1 MNIVLIGFMGVGKTA
16 VGQKLAQQLNLS
28 YLDTDDL
35 IEKTEG
41 SSINEIF
48 VKKGEPYFR
57 QLETEVLKTLQDYD
71 KFVIS
76 TGGGIVLREENVR
89 ILKEIGP
96 LILLWAEPMVVYERV
111 KAESHRPLLNVP
123 DPQEEIHKILAVRKP
138 LYQRAADFTVDTSS
152 LKVEEAVKEIM
163 QWLKSRSS

>member
-1 MNIVLIGFMGVGKTA
+1 MGVGKTA

>member
-1 MNIVLIGFMGVGKTA
+1 MGVGKTA

-57 QLETEVLKTLQDYD
+57 QLETEALKTLQDYD

-96 LILLWAEPMVVYERV
+96 LILLWAEPVVVYERV

-123 DPQEEIHKILAVRKP
+123 DPQEEINKILEVRKP
-138 LYQRAADFTVDTSS
+138 FYQRAADFTVDTSR

-163 QWLKSRSS
+163 QWLKSRSN

>member
-16 VGQKLAQQLNLS
+16 VGQKLAQQLDLS

-111 KAESHRPLLNVP
+111 KAESHRPLLTVP

-163 QWLKSRSS
+163 QWLKSRSN

>member
-1 MNIVLIGFMGVGKTA
+1 MGVGKTA
-16 VGQKLAQQLNLS
+16 VGQKLAQQLSLT

-41 SSINEIF
+41 SSIKEIF
-48 VKKGEPYFR
+48 AKKGEPYFR
-57 QLETEVLKTLQDYD
+57 ELETEVLKTLADYD

-89 ILKEIGP
+89 ILKGIGP
-96 LILLWAEPMVVYERV
+96 LILLWAEPAVVYERV

-123 DPQEEIHKILAVRKP
+123 DPREEINEILAVRKP

-163 QWLKSRSS
+163 QWLKSKSS